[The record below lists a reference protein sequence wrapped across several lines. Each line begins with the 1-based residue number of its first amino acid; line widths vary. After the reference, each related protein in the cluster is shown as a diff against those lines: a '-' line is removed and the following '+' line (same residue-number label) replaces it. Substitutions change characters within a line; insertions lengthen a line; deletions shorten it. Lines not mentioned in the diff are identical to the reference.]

1 MNNVTKP
8 PQNEEKPG
16 FKGGKFKEILWIAIL
31 GLVLLIPAWIIFYND
46 GKTTSAGKFAQTDN
60 EQKIS
65 RLLENMEGVGE
76 AEVMVYETEEGV
88 QGAVVVCEG
97 ANDFFVVIKV
107 REAVATALG
116 TEEKSVK
123 IYLKKE

>member
-8 PQNEEKPG
+8 PQKAEKTL
-16 FKGGKFKEILWIAIL
+16 FKGGKVSEILWIAVS
-31 GLVLLIPAWIIFYND
+31 GFVLLISAWLLFYRD
-46 GKTTSAGKFAQTDN
+46 GKTTSTSKFSQTEN
-60 EQKIS
+60 EQKIG
-65 RLLENMEGVGE
+65 RLLENIEGVGE
-76 AEVMVYETEEGV
+76 AEVMIYETEEGV